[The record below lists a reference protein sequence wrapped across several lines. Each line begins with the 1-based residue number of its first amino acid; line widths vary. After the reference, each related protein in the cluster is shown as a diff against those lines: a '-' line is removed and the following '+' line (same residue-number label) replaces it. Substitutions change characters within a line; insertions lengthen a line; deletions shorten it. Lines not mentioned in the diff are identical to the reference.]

1 MVLGTLMAQSQNFAP
16 AYPLDLFGTKINA
29 YTGVFALAA
38 NLIVTLV
45 LTVVLRAA
53 GVGDAGDETRAPDF
67 DELAEDAE
75 YPPVQGIPA
84 PVG

>member
-1 MVLGTLMAQSQNFAP
+1 
-16 AYPLDLFGTKINA
+16 
-29 YTGVFALAA
+29 AA